1 MNSTENRPGRLYL
14 PGIDSMRG
22 VVVIIGMLF
31 HANAPLFKSGFF
43 FVDVFGVLSGYLI
56 TRMLLGE
63 YLLTGRIGF
72 KNFYLNRARRLLPAL
87 FAVLVAVTLYARMF
101 EPQVLWDLRVQVLAA
116 LGYVYNWYAIFVG
129 GDYFSSYDIIP
140 IQHLWSLSLEEQFY
154 MVWPLA
160 LVGMFFAGRKRPGVR
175 KLIPYLLL
183 VGAAASAVIAW
194 LIFHG
199 GDTTGTT
206 DMVRAPMSVFGVE
219 GNRLLMTYMSTITR
233 AGGFLVGSAMA
244 FWWQPELQP
253 ARSKRFDRVLDVS
266 GLIALAAV
274 FVLTNLQ
281 WFTDNVHEAIV
292 NGGAVLV
299 WGICAVLIMAFTKTE
314 SRWLHATITRKPMIR
329 LGVVSYALYLYHWP
343 VMQFVRKYPFKTIPL
358 WALAVVLP
366 VLWVIA
372 ELSQKYFER
381 PIRRNGLMNSIRS
394 LRPVTRRVV
403 VAGSSLLTVAAVA
416 SLLTAP
422 RSETLLE
429 TAMKDPTAQTDG
441 LAPGETAK
449 TVVIGD
455 SITHLLYTKYQRV
468 GIVVDAAPARTFVE
482 GSAIA
487 TYLVEQGQVTD
498 SIVMHLGTNEN
509 LTKEGLRKYL
519 DSVRGLRRVV
529 LVTLWRED
537 WEPLEPNNANIRAMV
552 DEYENLVVV
561 DWNRVVAVHPEYLLG
576 DGIHI
581 SRGVGA
587 DAYLSLVESALSAP
601 AGGIIDTVPADQ

>member
-1 MNSTENRPGRLYL
+1 
-14 PGIDSMRG
+14 MRG
-22 VVVIIGMLF
+22 VVVVIGMLF

-87 FAVLVAVTLYARMF
+87 FLVLVVVTLYARAF
-101 EPQVLWDLRVQVLAA
+101 EPQVLWDLRIQILAA
-116 LGYVYNWYAIFVG
+116 LGYFYNWYAIFAG
-129 GDYFSSYDIIP
+129 GEYFSSYDIIP

-154 MVWPLA
+154 MIWPVA
-160 LVGMFFAGRKRPGVR
+160 LIGMLFVGTKLPALRKF
-175 KLIPYLLL
+175 IPHLLL
-183 VGAAASAVIAW
+183 VGAAASAVAAW
-194 LIFHG
+194 MIFHG

-206 DMVRAPMSVFGVE
+206 DMVRAPLTVFGIE
-219 GNRLLMTYMSTITR
+219 GDRLLMTYMSTITR
-233 AGGFLVGSAMA
+233 AGGFLVGCAMA
-244 FWWQPELQP
+244 FWWQPDLQGT
-253 ARSKRFDRVLDVS
+253 RSKRFDRVLDVS
-266 GLIALAAV
+266 GLLALAAV

-281 WFTDNVHEAIV
+281 WFTENVHEAIV
-292 NGGAVLV
+292 NGGAVMV
-299 WGICAVLIMAFTKTE
+299 WGLCAVLIMAFTKPE

-343 VMQFVRKYPFKTIPL
+343 VMQFVRKYPFKSIPL
-358 WALAVVLP
+358 WALALVLP
-366 VLWVIA
+366 ILWVIA

-381 PIRRNGLMNSIRS
+381 PVRRNGLVNSVRT
-394 LRPVTRRVV
+394 LQPPARRAV
-403 VAGSSLLTVAAVA
+403 VAGSAILTLAAVA
-416 SLLTAP
+416 ALITAP
-422 RSETLLE
+422 RSENLLE
-429 TAMKDPTAQTDG
+429 AAMKDPTTQTGG
-441 LAPGETAK
+441 LQPGQTAP

-455 SITHLLYTKYQRV
+455 SITHLLYTSYQRA

-487 TYLVEQGQVTD
+487 RYLVEQGQVTD

-509 LTKEGLRKYL
+509 LTKDGLRAYL
-519 DSVRGLRRVV
+519 DSVRDLRRVV

-537 WEPLEPNNANIRAMV
+537 WAPLEANNANLRSMV
-552 DEYENLVVV
+552 DEYENLVVI
-561 DWNRVVAVHPEYLLG
+561 DWNRVVAANPDYILG

-587 DAYLSLVESALSAP
+587 DAYLRLVEAALAAP
-601 AGGIIDTVPADQ
+601 SGGIIDEVPADQ